1 MVIYWSKVRRPVY
14 GTVTVKELINQF
26 WINIKMV
33 QNVVTFV
40 AIAIQTQTM
49 DMIGKGKMVFLK
61 TNNDDLHKQKMK

>member
-1 MVIYWSKVRRPVY
+1 
-14 GTVTVKELINQF
+14 
-26 WINIKMV
+26 MV

-61 TNNDDLHKQKMK
+61 SNNDDLHKHISLFCLFLSFLQYFYKHCMNWKQ